1 MDDKKIELETLQQA
15 IKVIKDYLNDDEF
28 STLENKLIAE
38 FVTINLNQYRHNL
51 KMLVTETNRGNI
63 KGGE

>member
-1 MDDKKIELETLQQA
+1 MDDKKIELKTLQQA

-38 FVTINLNQYRHNL
+38 FVTINLNEYRHNL
-51 KMLVTETNRGNI
+51 TMLITETGRENNG
-63 KGGE
+63 

>member
-1 MDDKKIELETLQQA
+1 MDDKKIELETLRQA

-38 FVTINLNQYRHNL
+38 FVTINLNEYRHNL
-51 KMLVTETNRGNI
+51 KMLVTETGKDNN
-63 KGGE
+63 E